1 VTTVARRAV
10 VAEWRAAAGLSER
23 RACRF
28 LGVRRSSQRYQAR
41 RTQPAGLR
49 ERLTELAAARPRWG
63 YRRLWVLLRREGYA
77 VNWKRVYRLYREAG
91 LAVKRRRRKRTA
103 VVRRPL
109 PPATRPNERWSMDF
123 VHDRLINGRWFR
135 SLTIVDDFTREC
147 LAIEVDT
154 SLGGARVAEVL
165 TQLAQGRPLARTIVV
180 DNGPEFAGRVLDAWA
195 YRPRDHAGLHSAGE
209 ADAERV
215 YRKLQQPAPRRVLER
230 PLVCDGDRSAADDRA
245 LARRLQHPASARL
258 TRSPHPERIRRP
270 VEGGYPRPDIVVLR
284 PKLDQKW
291 GAPHSLIYNVGV
303 SSFAH
308 STLFELVNKG
318 SLSAVPGQFPRWNKA
333 GGYPVRGLA
342 NRRRAEIK
350 LWNEPAYLKK
360 EGGKN

>member
-1 VTTVARRAV
+1 VTTAARRVV

-28 LGVRRSSQRYQAR
+28 LGVGRSSQRYQAR
-41 RTQPAGLR
+41 RRQPAGLR

-77 VNWKRVYRLYREAG
+77 VNWKRVYRLYRAAG
-91 LAVKRRRRKRTA
+91 LAVKRRRRKRVA
-103 VVRRPL
+103 VARRPL

-154 SLGGARVAEVL
+154 SLSGARVVEVL

-195 YRPRDHAGLHSAGE
+195 YRRGITLAFIQPGKPTQNAFIESFNSRLRDECLNAHWFVTVTE
-209 ADAERV
+209 AQLTIEHWR
-215 YRKLQQPAPRRVLER
+215 
-230 PLVCDGDRSAADDRA
+230 DDYNT
-245 LARRLQHPASARL
+245 QHP
-258 TRSPHPERIRRP
+258 H
-270 VEGGYPRPDIVVLR
+270 
-284 PKLDQKW
+284 
-291 GAPHSLIYNVGV
+291 
-303 SSFAH
+303 
-308 STLFELVNKG
+308 G
-318 SLSAVPGQFPRWNKA
+318 SLGRRTPSEFAAQWKEAP
-333 GGYPVRGLA
+333 PVLTS
-342 NRRRAEIK
+342 
-350 LWNEPAYLKK
+350 
-360 EGGKN
+360 

>member
-1 VTTVARRAV
+1 MTAAARRAV

-103 VVRRPL
+103 VARRPL

-195 YRPRDHAGLHSAGE
+195 YRRGITLAFIQPGKPTQNAFIESFNSRLRDECLNAHWFVTVTE
-209 ADAERV
+209 AQLTIEHWR
-215 YRKLQQPAPRRVLER
+215 
-230 PLVCDGDRSAADDRA
+230 DDYNT
-245 LARRLQHPASARL
+245 QHP
-258 TRSPHPERIRRP
+258 H
-270 VEGGYPRPDIVVLR
+270 
-284 PKLDQKW
+284 
-291 GAPHSLIYNVGV
+291 
-303 SSFAH
+303 
-308 STLFELVNKG
+308 G
-318 SLSAVPGQFPRWNKA
+318 SLGRRTPSEFAAQWKEVT
-333 GGYPVRGLA
+333 PVLTS
-342 NRRRAEIK
+342 
-350 LWNEPAYLKK
+350 
-360 EGGKN
+360 

>member
-28 LGVRRSSQRYQAR
+28 LGVGRSSQRYRAR

-77 VNWKRVYRLYREAG
+77 VNWKRVYRLYRQAG
-91 LAVKRRRRKRTA
+91 LAVRRRRRKRAA
-103 VVRRPL
+103 VARRPL

-123 VHDRLINGRWFR
+123 VHDRLTNGRWFR

-147 LAIEVDT
+147 LAIEVDR
-154 SLGGARVAEVL
+154 SLTGARVVEVL

-195 YRPRDHAGLHSAGE
+195 YRRGITLAFIQPGKPTQNAFIESFNSRLRDECLNAHWFVTVTE
-209 ADAERV
+209 AQHTIEHWR
-215 YRKLQQPAPRRVLER
+215 
-230 PLVCDGDRSAADDRA
+230 DDYNT
-245 LARRLQHPASARL
+245 QHP
-258 TRSPHPERIRRP
+258 H
-270 VEGGYPRPDIVVLR
+270 
-284 PKLDQKW
+284 
-291 GAPHSLIYNVGV
+291 
-303 SSFAH
+303 
-308 STLFELVNKG
+308 G
-318 SLSAVPGQFPRWNKA
+318 SLG
-333 GGYPVRGLA
+333 
-342 NRRRAEIK
+342 RRTPSEFAAQ
-350 LWNEPAYLKK
+350 WK
-360 EGGKN
+360 EVTSLLTS

>member
-1 VTTVARRAV
+1 MTAAARRAV

-28 LGVRRSSQRYQAR
+28 LGAGRSSQRYR
-41 RTQPAGLR
+41 GHRMQPSGLQ

-91 LAVKRRRRKRTA
+91 LAVKRRRRKRAA
-103 VVRRPL
+103 VARRPL

-154 SLGGARVAEVL
+154 SLTGARVVEVL
-165 TQLAQGRPLARTIVV
+165 TQLALGRPLARTIVV

-195 YRPRDHAGLHSAGE
+195 YRRGITLAFIQPGKPTQNAFVESFNSRLRDECLNAHWFVTVTE
-209 ADAERV
+209 AQLTIEAWR
-215 YRKLQQPAPRRVLER
+215 
-230 PLVCDGDRSAADDRA
+230 DDYNT
-245 LARRLQHPASARL
+245 QHP
-258 TRSPHPERIRRP
+258 H
-270 VEGGYPRPDIVVLR
+270 
-284 PKLDQKW
+284 
-291 GAPHSLIYNVGV
+291 
-303 SSFAH
+303 
-308 STLFELVNKG
+308 G
-318 SLSAVPGQFPRWNKA
+318 SLGRQTPRAFAA
-333 GGYPVRGLA
+333 G
-342 NRRRAEIK
+342 
-350 LWNEPAYLKK
+350 WK
-360 EGGKN
+360 EETHLLMS